1 VKRLSRGAAVLV
13 LLGGLFAL
21 GVDAAETN
29 RPTISG
35 LSTYVVTGGQQL
47 TITGDHFSSDISTGD
62 CGIHG
67 APTVRFYPFNNAGHI
82 DVPGRG
88 NDAANCTNGM
98 VKVNVPPSLSGAAR
112 VSVVDYHG
120 QESNTGPGGF
130 QPTVTVQPV
139 ASVNPSAGQVGTTAT
154 IQGANLKPPTKS
166 NAAAS
171 TIPVSV
177 GSASISGSWGP
188 SSISFQP
195 GTSSGEVQVSF
206 SVFTDAGDQGNPAK
220 LVNVLVDAGNFSFL
234 PPSLDATGLGRHV
247 VGDRLTLPGHNLG
260 PSGSITFPGGLRGG
274 AVSWSSSSVGVTIPA
289 GAQPGALTAFVTG
302 FGNIA
307 GPPVSLDPKAGA
319 LSPASGS
326 ASQRVTITGYNFG
339 TTAGTITVGSATQV
353 VNSWT
358 DQSATFT
365 ISPDTDGGA
374 TTLARADGAAV
385 SLGNL
390 SIVPHLDK
398 VESNNVPSG
407 AQVVV
412 DGASLG
418 AEQGR
423 ATVGATDAQ
432 PLLWS
437 RTSVLLQVPTTLAPG
452 TYPIV
457 VTSASGAASN
467 PVSLTILP
475 GPSTAPTART
485 TQQAGAPTGIGG
497 ALAPSFDN
505 NHTFVKPI
513 KPPSPVY
520 FNVSVDPHTLK
531 AGETASI
538 TVTLKLN
545 DKPLKGAEVKLA
557 MLFTPGDDYRFSP
570 ESGVTDADGVFK
582 ATVQTSKNPG
592 DSIIAATSG
601 VFSDQDHVTGTGK
614 AVAGAPTQANPAAQ
628 GGGFAPLLALGVAA
642 VALVAA
648 GFYLNVRSMGS

>member
-1 VKRLSRGAAVLV
+1 MKRLLRGGAVLA
-13 LLGGLFAL
+13 LLSGLLAL
-21 GVDAAETN
+21 GVDASETN
-29 RPTISG
+29 HPVISG

-47 TITGDHFSSDISTGD
+47 TVSGDHFSSDISTGD

-67 APTVRFYPFNNAGHI
+67 APTVRFYPFNSTGHI
-82 DVPGRG
+82 DAAGRG
-88 NDAANCTNGM
+88 TDAANCTNGM
-98 VKVNVPPSLSGAAR
+98 VKVNVPGSLAGAAR
-112 VSVVDYHG
+112 VSVVDYQG
-120 QESNTGPGGF
+120 LESNTGPGGF

-139 ASVNPSAGQVGTTAT
+139 ASVNPSAGQVGTTVT
-154 IQGANLKPPTKS
+154 IQGANLKPPTTA
-166 NAAAS
+166 NASAS

-177 GSASISGSWGP
+177 GGASRSGSWGP
-188 SSISFQP
+188 TAISFEP
-195 GTSSGEVQVSF
+195 GTSSGEVQASF
-206 SVFTDAGDQGNPAK
+206 TVFTDAGDQANPAK

-260 PSGSITFPGGLRGG
+260 SSGSITFPGGLRGG
-274 AVSWSSSSVGVTIPA
+274 GVSWSSSSVGVTIPA
-289 GAQPGALTAFVTG
+289 GAQPGALSAFVTG
-302 FGNIA
+302 FGNIR
-307 GPPVSLDPKAGA
+307 GPSVSLDPRAGA
-319 LSPASGS
+319 LSPGSGS
-326 ASQRVTITGYNFG
+326 ANQRVSISGYNFG

-353 VNSWT
+353 VNSWS
-358 DQSATFT
+358 DQAASFT

-385 SLGNL
+385 ALGNL
-390 SIVPHLDK
+390 SIVPHLDR
-398 VESNNVPSG
+398 VEGGSVPSG

-418 AEQGR
+418 ADQGR
-423 ATVGATDAQ
+423 ATVGTADAQ

-437 RTSVLLQVPTTLAPG
+437 RTSVLLQVPTSLAAG
-452 TYPIV
+452 SYPIV

-475 GPSTAPTART
+475 GPSAAPSAQSR
-485 TQQAGAPTGIGG
+485 QQPGAPTGIGG

-520 FNVSVDPHTLK
+520 FNVAVDPHSVK

-557 MLFTPGDDYRFSP
+557 MLFTPGNDYKFTP
-570 ESGVTDADGVFK
+570 DSGVTDADGIFK

-592 DSIIAATSG
+592 DTIIAATSG
-601 VFSDQDHVTGTGK
+601 VFSDQDHVMGTGK

-628 GGGFAPLLALGVAA
+628 NGGFAPLLALGVAA